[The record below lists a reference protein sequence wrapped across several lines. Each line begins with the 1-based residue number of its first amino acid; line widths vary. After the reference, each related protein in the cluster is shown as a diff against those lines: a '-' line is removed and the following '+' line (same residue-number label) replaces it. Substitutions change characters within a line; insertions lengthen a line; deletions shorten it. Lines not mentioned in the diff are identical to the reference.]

1 MMVGQ
6 KVKVSLPQLPR
17 NHIGIRFDDSQ
28 GAAAAV
34 SAPRGASGEVL
45 NLSPDRSE
53 ALIELYWSG
62 ATRAAPGSGQVW
74 RIWVKRVFF
83 GQLFD

>member
-34 SAPRGASGEVL
+34 SAPRGASG
-45 NLSPDRSE
+45 
-53 ALIELYWSG
+53 
-62 ATRAAPGSGQVW
+62 QVW